1 MTTAPVPARP
11 RPARPARFSR
21 RCVQCRSYVTPE
33 SATAGE
39 VERWWDGIP
48 NYACSFACD
57 WCHNPAR
64 AADWD

>member
-1 MTTAPVPARP
+1 MATTPARP

-21 RCVQCRSYVTPE
+21 RCVQCGSHITPE

>member
-1 MTTAPVPARP
+1 VRIHI
-11 RPARPARFSR
+11 
-21 RCVQCRSYVTPE
+21 TPE